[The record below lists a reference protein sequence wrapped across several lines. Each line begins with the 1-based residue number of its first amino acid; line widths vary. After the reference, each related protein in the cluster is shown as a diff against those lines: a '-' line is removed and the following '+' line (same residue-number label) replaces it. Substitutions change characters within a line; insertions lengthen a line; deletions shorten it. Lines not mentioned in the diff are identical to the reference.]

1 MKKLTL
7 IISFFLLVFSQT
19 ASAQC
24 QANFV
29 FNQQAGTTTVSFVNT
44 SSGNY
49 SALSWYLG
57 DGSTASS
64 SNVTHTYAP
73 GIYGVC
79 LTVWDSLNGC
89 QSTFCDTLFINTT
102 ATCHA
107 SFTTTYQGNLIQFL
121 NNSTGSYTQVN
132 WNFGDGTNS
141 TLISPWHQFAQPG
154 VYTVCLTVLD
164 SATSCFDTY
173 CQTVVFQGTG
183 NCDASFTAVDSAG
196 FTWFFPTVY
205 NPNYY
210 YYWSFGDGNSST
222 QSYPVHQYATQGTF
236 LACLT
241 VIDSSINCFM
251 SFCDS
256 VSNLPPT
263 GCSAGFLYQVSNGT
277 SYFNGYN
284 TGIGSI
290 ANYSW
295 SFGDGSTGT
304 GSNPIH
310 NYSAAGNYTVCLIIQ
325 TFNGCIDSVCNTI
338 QVPAFNPCSAIISY
352 QTSNY
357 NGIFSGSSTGGTVN
371 SWAWYFSDG
380 TTASGQN
387 VTHTFAAAGFY
398 NVCLYI
404 TTNNGCFDSTC
415 QQVFIP
421 GPTGICQPYFTFSA
435 GANNVVSFTNQSQGN
450 PTNYYW
456 NFGDGSSSTSVNPT
470 HTYAQSGMYI
480 ACLTVVDSSAGCSA
494 TYCDTIIAGNV
505 IGNCNAQ
512 FQYFDSLGT
521 YYYFPISNPN
531 YYYHWNFGDGFVS
544 NAMYPNHYYST
555 SGWYNVCLTVIDSLN
570 NCADTWCDSIYVPN
584 AAGCQAYYTYSID
597 TVTNA
602 VSFTNQSQGAFTNSI
617 WSFGDGTSSTSTSP
631 SHVYTVP
638 GTYLVCLTILGNN
651 CQDSYCDSVVIGSGV
666 NCIPQL
672 YAVPDTTFG
681 NGNVYFF
688 IGNTCPGWQYVWNF
702 GDSTTGAGAGPIT
715 HQYNATGWYTVCLTA
730 YDNFGNSITICD
742 SVYALR
748 LASGIDE
755 TMNASSFNLF
765 PNPSQGTI
773 NIQFELSKAAPIT
786 IEILSIQGQLIQSR
800 VQEHPSGVSQM
811 RFDLSALESGMYLIR
826 IKTAEEQIN
835 SRFSIQQ

>member
-7 IISFFLLVFSQT
+7 LLAFFLFFFSHN

-24 QANFV
+24 QASFV
-29 FNQQAGTTTVSFVNT
+29 FNQQAGSNTISFVNT
-44 SSGNY
+44 STGNY

-57 DGSTASS
+57 DGSTANT

-79 LTVWDSLNGC
+79 LTVWDSINGC
-89 QSTFCDTLFINTT
+89 QSTFCDTLYINSSTT
-102 ATCHA
+102 CQA

-121 NNSTGSYTQVN
+121 NNSTGPYTQVY
-132 WNFGDGTNS
+132 WDFGDGTNS
-141 TLISPWHQFAQPG
+141 TTISPWHQFAQPG
-154 VYTVCLTVLD
+154 VYTVCLTVGD
-164 SATSCFDTY
+164 SATTCFDTY
-173 CQTVVFQGTG
+173 CQTVAYQGSG
-183 NCDASFTAVDSAG
+183 NCDASFTTVDSAG
-196 FTWFFPTVY
+196 FTWFLPTVY

-222 QSYPVHQYATQGTF
+222 QIYPVHQYATQGTF

-241 VIDSSINCFM
+241 LIDSSTNCFTT
-251 SFCDS
+251 FCDS

-263 GCSAGFLYQVSNGT
+263 GCAAGFSYQVSNGT
-277 SYFNGYN
+277 SYFYGYN
-284 TGIGSI
+284 TGLGSV
-290 ANYSW
+290 ASYSW
-295 SFGDGSTGT
+295 SFGDGTTGT

-310 NYSAAGNYTVCLIIQ
+310 NYSAGGMYTVCLIIQ
-325 TFNGCIDSVCNTI
+325 TFNGCIDTVCNLI

-352 QTSNY
+352 QASN
-357 NGIFSGSSTGGTVN
+357 NVGTFSGSSTGGTVN

-387 VTHTFAAAGFY
+387 VTHTFQAAGFY

-404 TTNNGCFDSTC
+404 TTSNGCFDSTC
-415 QQVFIP
+415 QQVYIP
-421 GPTGICQPYFTFSA
+421 GP
-435 GANNVVSFTNQSQGN
+435 N
-450 PTNYYW
+450 
-456 NFGDGSSSTSVNPT
+456 
-470 HTYAQSGMYI
+470 
-480 ACLTVVDSSAGCSA
+480 
-494 TYCDTIIAGNV
+494 
-505 IGNCNAQ
+505 GNCDAQ

-521 YYYFPISNPN
+521 YFFFPINNPN

-544 NAMYPNHYYST
+544 NAMYPNHYYSS

-570 NCADTWCDSIYVPN
+570 NCSDTWCDSIYVPN
-584 AAGCQAYYTYSID
+584 AAGCQAYFTYSVD
-597 TVTNA
+597 TVTGA
-602 VSFTNQSQGAFTNSI
+602 VTFINQSQGTFTNSI
-617 WSFGDGTSSTSTSP
+617 WSFGDGTSSNSTSP
-631 SHVYTVP
+631 SHVYSSP

-702 GDSTTGAGAGPIT
+702 GDSTTGSGTGPFT
-715 HQYNATGWYTVCLTA
+715 HQYNATGWYTVCITA

-755 TMNASSFNLF
+755 TILSSSFNLF

-773 NIQFELSKAAPIT
+773 NIQFELSKAASTT

-800 VQEHPSGVSQM
+800 VQEHPSGVSQI

-826 IKTAEEQIN
+826 LKTAEEQIN

>member
-7 IISFFLLVFSQT
+7 ILSFFLLIISQSV
-19 ASAQC
+19 SAQC

-29 FNQQAGTTTVSFVNT
+29 FNQQAGTNTISFVNT

-57 DGSTASS
+57 DGSTANT

-89 QSTFCDTLFINTT
+89 QSTFCDTLYINTT
-102 ATCHA
+102 ATCQA

-121 NNSTGSYTQVN
+121 NNSTGPYTQVY
-132 WNFGDGTNS
+132 WDFGDGTNS
-141 TLISPWHQFAQPG
+141 TTISPWHQFAQPG
-154 VYTVCLTVLD
+154 VYTVCLTVGD

-173 CQTVVFQGTG
+173 CQTVAYQGTG
-183 NCDASFTAVDSAG
+183 NCDASFTALDSAG
-196 FTWFFPTVY
+196 FTWFLPTVY

-210 YYWSFGDGNSST
+210 YFWSFGDGNSST
-222 QSYPVHQYATQGTF
+222 QIYPVHQYATQGTF

-241 VIDSSINCFM
+241 LIDSSTNCFTT
-251 SFCDS
+251 FCDS
-256 VSNLPPT
+256 VSNLPPS
-263 GCSAGFLYQVSNGT
+263 GCAAGFSYQVSNGT
-277 SYFNGYN
+277 SYFYGFN
-284 TGIGSI
+284 TGLGSV

-295 SFGDGSTGT
+295 SFGDGTTGT

-310 NYSAAGNYTVCLIIQ
+310 NYSTIGNYTVCLIIQ
-325 TFNGCIDSVCNTI
+325 TFNGCVDSVCNLI
-338 QVPAFNPCSAIISY
+338 QIPAFNPCSAIISY
-352 QTSNY
+352 QASNY

-387 VTHTFAAAGFY
+387 VTHTFSAAGFY

-404 TTNNGCFDSTC
+404 TTTNGCFDSTC
-415 QQVFIP
+415 QQVYIP
-421 GPTGICQPYFTFSA
+421 GP
-435 GANNVVSFTNQSQGN
+435 N
-450 PTNYYW
+450 
-456 NFGDGSSSTSVNPT
+456 
-470 HTYAQSGMYI
+470 
-480 ACLTVVDSSAGCSA
+480 
-494 TYCDTIIAGNV
+494 
-505 IGNCNAQ
+505 GNCNAQ

-521 YYYFPISNPN
+521 YFFFPINNPN

-544 NAMYPNHYYST
+544 NAMYPNHYYSS

-584 AAGCQAYYTYSID
+584 SAGCQAYFTYSVD
-597 TVTNA
+597 TVTGA

-631 SHVYTVP
+631 SHVYSSP

-651 CQDSYCDSVVIGSGV
+651 CQDSYCDSIVIGSGI

-702 GDSTTGAGAGPIT
+702 GDSTTGAGTGPFT
-715 HQYNATGWYTVCLTA
+715 HQYNATGWYTVCITA

-755 TMNASSFNLF
+755 TILSSSFNLF

-773 NIQFELSKAAPIT
+773 NIQFELSKST
-786 IEILSIQGQLIQSR
+786 SFSIEILSIQGQLIQSR